1 MEQAIS
7 YIMQFY
13 DVSREVAVKYYM
25 DEIEAYMR
33 LRERFDSESA

>member
-13 DVSREVAVKYYM
+13 DVSREEAVKYYM
-25 DEIEAYMR
+25 DEIEAYTR
-33 LRERFDSESA
+33 LRDRFDSESA